1 MPTRGSPGVALSH
14 GRATLVDVEGSTLTE
29 RVRMFAERTTLLL
42 PNGFELEILPFGE
55 GPLKGRAIEVTLF
68 SAANEVIPMFGGSGI
83 SHAHKV
89 VTNAAELGL
98 ICAEATDHAAAFDA

>member
-1 MPTRGSPGVALSH
+1 MGHVA
-14 GRATLVDVEGSTLTE
+14 GEAGCGKVV
-29 RVRMFAERTTLLL
+29 MFAERTTLLL

-68 SAANEVIPMFGGSGI
+68 SSDNEVIPMFGGSGI

-98 ICAEATDHAAAFDA
+98 ICAEASDHAFAHDPA

>member
-1 MPTRGSPGVALSH
+1 MFEAR
-14 GRATLVDVEGSTLTE
+14 STLKL
-29 RVRMFAERTTLLL
+29 V
-42 PNGFELEILPFGE
+42 NGFELEIVPFGQ

-68 SAANEVIPMFGGSGI
+68 SADNEVIPMFGGSGI

-98 ICAEATDHAAAFDA
+98 ICAEASDHAFAYDPA